1 LFGDG
6 SFGDKQLKR
15 NCGLGPLNTFK
26 RAVGSDASN
35 VAIPLAS
42 ALTGELPLA
51 MSQCSPTV

>member
-6 SFGDKQLKR
+6 SFGDRQLNK

-26 RAVGSDASN
+26 RAVGSDASK